1 MDSHART
8 RSWHALSLRWDL
20 MISAI
25 LKPAVT
31 KVITPIASTAL
42 RVGITPNGVT
52 WAGAIGVVASSFY
65 FYPRGNFFWGT
76 LIICFFALSDLFD
89 GTMAR
94 ISQQGGSKWGGFLD
108 STIDRVTDSAIAMGL
123 LIYLAQNNDALSY
136 VLLVSIVSGFLVS
149 YIRAKAESL
158 QIECTGGFAE
168 RTERLMILLT
178 AIGFTGLGVDYIL
191 TVGIWALALASVVTV
206 LQRLR
211 IVWKATK

>member
-1 MDSHART
+1 
-8 RSWHALSLRWDL
+8 
-20 MISAI
+20 MISDI
-25 LKPAVT
+25 FKPAV
-31 KVITPIASTAL
+31 VRLISPTARGLL
-42 RVGITPNGVT
+42 RIGLTPNSVT
-52 WAGAIGVVASSFY
+52 TIGAIGVIATSLIAYPNGHLFGGTVA
-65 FYPRGNFFWGT
+65 
-76 LIICFFALSDLFD
+76 ICCLALSDLFD

-94 ISQQGGSKWGGFLD
+94 LSQQGPSRWGGFLD
-108 STIDRVTDSAIAMGL
+108 STIDRVTDSAIALGL

-158 QIECTGGFAE
+158 QIECKGGFAE

-191 TVGIWALALASVVTV
+191 TVGIWALALASLVTV

>member
-1 MDSHART
+1 
-8 RSWHALSLRWDL
+8 
-20 MISAI
+20 MISDI
-25 LKPAVT
+25 FKPAV
-31 KVITPIASTAL
+31 VRLISPTARGLL
-42 RVGITPNGVT
+42 RIGLTPNSVT
-52 WAGAIGVVASSFY
+52 TIGAIGVIANSLIAYPNGHLFGGTVA
-65 FYPRGNFFWGT
+65 
-76 LIICFFALSDLFD
+76 ICCLALSDLFD

-94 ISQQGGSKWGGFLD
+94 LSQQGPSRWGGFLD
-108 STIDRVTDSAIAMGL
+108 STIDRVTDSAIALGL

-158 QIECTGGFAE
+158 QIECKGGFAE

-206 LQRLR
+206 LQRLL

>member
-1 MDSHART
+1 
-8 RSWHALSLRWDL
+8 
-20 MISAI
+20 MISDI
-25 LKPAVT
+25 FKPAV
-31 KVITPIASTAL
+31 VRLISPTARGLL
-42 RVGITPNGVT
+42 RIGLTPNSVT
-52 WAGAIGVVASSFY
+52 TIGAIGVIATSLIA
-65 FYPRGNFFWGT
+65 YPNGHLFGGT
-76 LIICFFALSDLFD
+76 IAICCLALSDLFD

-94 ISQQGGSKWGGFLD
+94 LSQQGPSRWGGFLD
-108 STIDRVTDSAIAMGL
+108 STIDRVTDSAIALGL
-123 LIYLAQNNDALSY
+123 LIYLAQNNDPLSY

-158 QIECTGGFAE
+158 QIECKGGFAE
-168 RTERLMILLT
+168 RTERLIILLT

>member
-1 MDSHART
+1 
-8 RSWHALSLRWDL
+8 
-20 MISAI
+20 MISDI
-25 LKPAVT
+25 FKPAVVRLISPT
-31 KVITPIASTAL
+31 ARGLLRIGLTPNSVTTIGAVGVITTSLTAYPSGHL
-42 RVGITPNGVT
+42 FGGTV
-52 WAGAIGVVASSFY
+52 AICC
-65 FYPRGNFFWGT
+65 
-76 LIICFFALSDLFD
+76 LALSDLFD

-94 ISQQGGSKWGGFLD
+94 LSEQGPSRWGGFLD

-123 LIYLAQNNDALSY
+123 LIFLAQKADPLSY

-158 QIECTGGFAE
+158 QIECKGGFAE
-168 RTERLMILLT
+168 RTERLIILLT

-191 TVGIWALALASVVTV
+191 TIGVWSLALASVITV

>member
-1 MDSHART
+1 
-8 RSWHALSLRWDL
+8 
-20 MISAI
+20 MISDI
-25 LKPAVT
+25 FKPAVVRLISPT
-31 KVITPIASTAL
+31 ARGLLRIGLTPNSVTTIGAVGVITTSLTAYPSGHL
-42 RVGITPNGVT
+42 FGGTV
-52 WAGAIGVVASSFY
+52 AICC
-65 FYPRGNFFWGT
+65 
-76 LIICFFALSDLFD
+76 LALSDLFD

-94 ISQQGGSKWGGFLD
+94 LSEQGPSRWGGFLD

-123 LIYLAQNNDALSY
+123 LIYLAQNADPLSY

-158 QIECTGGFAE
+158 QIECKGGFAE
-168 RTERLMILLT
+168 RTERLIILLT

-191 TVGIWALALASVVTV
+191 TIGVWSLALASVITV

>member
-1 MDSHART
+1 
-8 RSWHALSLRWDL
+8 
-20 MISAI
+20 MISDI
-25 LKPAVT
+25 FKPAV
-31 KVITPIASTAL
+31 VRLISPTARGLL
-42 RVGITPNGVT
+42 RIGLTPNSVT
-52 WAGAIGVVASSFY
+52 TIGAIGVIATSLVA
-65 FYPRGNFFWGT
+65 YPNGHLFGGT
-76 LIICFFALSDLFD
+76 VAICCLALSDLFD

-94 ISQQGGSKWGGFLD
+94 LSQQGPSRWGGFLD
-108 STIDRVTDSAIAMGL
+108 STIDRVTDSAIALGL
-123 LIYLAQNNDALSY
+123 LIFLAQNNDPLSY
-136 VLLVSIVSGFLVS
+136 VLLVSIVAGFLVS

-158 QIECTGGFAE
+158 QIECKGGFAE

>member
-1 MDSHART
+1 
-8 RSWHALSLRWDL
+8 
-20 MISAI
+20 MISDI
-25 LKPAVT
+25 FKPAV
-31 KVITPIASTAL
+31 VRLISPTARGLL
-42 RVGITPNGVT
+42 RIGLTPNSVT
-52 WAGAIGVVASSFY
+52 TIGAIGVIATSLIAYPNGHLFGGTVA
-65 FYPRGNFFWGT
+65 
-76 LIICFFALSDLFD
+76 ICCLALSDLFD

-94 ISQQGGSKWGGFLD
+94 LSQQGPSRWGGFLD
-108 STIDRVTDSAIAMGL
+108 STIDRVTDSAIALGL

-136 VLLVSIVSGFLVS
+136 VLLVSIVAGFLVS

-158 QIECTGGFAE
+158 QIECKGGFAE

-211 IVWKATK
+211 IVWKATN